1 MRLEEFMFNLPPEL
15 IAQEPLEPRD
25 ACRMMVLNRATGTIE
40 HRHFLDLADMLEPG
54 DVVVI
59 NDTRVLPGVIRGSRT
74 SGGQIE
80 LKLVSRKSQDVWD
93 CLAESRR
100 QLEVGEI
107 LSFGDSLLVGTVLE
121 RNVHDT
127 GWMIRF
133 RARDGS
139 IEENLLKI
147 GQYFLPLHLPQI
159 LNDPEDYQT
168 VYAAEMGSLQPPT
181 AGMHFTDRS
190 LKACQERGAD
200 IVRITQHVGRL
211 DKRLGEDDVTQH
223 KLYEEHYQV
232 SQAAADRINE
242 AKRTHHTVWGIG
254 TTVTRTL
261 ETLADDNGFI
271 HAGDG
276 WTDLYIYPGFKF
288 RVLDHLLSNF
298 QSPGIT
304 TLILACAFGGTNL
317 VMSAYREAI
326 QAHYR
331 FLEFG
336 DAILY
341 L

>member
-25 ACRMMVLNRATGTIE
+25 ACRMMVVNRTTGTIE
-40 HRHFLDLADMLEPG
+40 HRNFLDLIDMLEPG

-59 NDTRVLPGVIRGSRT
+59 NDTRVLPGVVRGSRA

-93 CLAESRR
+93 CLSESRR
-100 QLEVGEI
+100 SLDPGET
-107 LSFGDSLLVGTVLE
+107 LFFGESLLIGTVLE
-121 RNVHDT
+121 RNKYDT
-127 GWMIRF
+127 GWLVRF
-133 RARDGS
+133 RAREGN
-139 IEENLLKI
+139 IEEGLLKI
-147 GQYFLPLHLPQI
+147 GQYFLPLHLPQN

-168 VYAAEMGSLQPPT
+168 VYAAAMGSLQPPT
-181 AGMHFTDRS
+181 AGMHFTIQS
-190 LKACQERGAD
+190 LKACQKRGAE

-223 KLYEEHYQV
+223 RLYEEHYQV

-242 AKRTHHTVWGIG
+242 AKRSHHAVWGIG

-271 HAGDG
+271 HAGNG
-276 WTDLYIYPGFKF
+276 WTDLYIYPGFTF

-304 TLILACAFGGTNL
+304 TLILACAFAGTDL
-317 VMSAYREAI
+317 VMSAYREAVR
-326 QAHYR
+326 QHYR